1 MPITIINLILEMHI
15 NQEITQLLE
24 SDDYSQKENIDTL
37 FDLLYSEIRKIAS
50 SQLNKLNPDN
60 SISPTV
66 LVNECYLKLNV
77 TKDLNFKNR
86 KHFYCIAAKSMRFYL
101 MDLLK
106 SKSSQKRKG
115 IDTILSL
122 TKLTGEDKMEVELLT
137 LDEALNE
144 LEKIDDNLAR
154 IVELRF
160 YWGFSLDEIASLFE
174 SNKNKVYQQWLMAK
188 SLLLNLIQEQ

>member
-1 MPITIINLILEMHI
+1 MYI
-15 NQEITQLLE
+15 NQDITQLLE
-24 SDDYSQKENIDTL
+24 SEDYSQTENIDAL
-37 FDLLYSEIRKIAS
+37 FSLLYTEIKKIAS

-77 TKDLNFKNR
+77 AKHLNLKNR

-106 SKSSQKRKG
+106 GKSSQKREG
-115 IDTILSL
+115 IDTVLSL
-122 TKLTGEDKMEVELLT
+122 TKLTGEDKMEIELLT
-137 LDEALNE
+137 LDEAINE
-144 LEKIDDNLAR
+144 LEQIDENLAR

-160 YWGFSLDEIASLFE
+160 YWGFSLDEIASIFE
-174 SNKNKVYQQWLMAK
+174 STKNKIYQQWLMAK
-188 SLLLNLIQEQ
+188 SLLLNLIKEQ

>member
-1 MPITIINLILEMHI
+1 MSNPINKD
-15 NQEITQLLE
+15 ITLLLE
-24 SDDYSQKENIDTL
+24 SDDYSQKQNIDTL

-50 SQLNKLNPDN
+50 SQLHKLNPDR
-60 SISPTV
+60 SISPTI

-77 TKDLNFKNR
+77 AKHLNLKNR

-106 SKSSQKRKG
+106 SHNSQKREG
-115 IDTILSL
+115 INTVLSL
-122 TKLTGEDKMEVELLT
+122 TKLTGEDSMEIELVS
-137 LDEALNE
+137 LDEAINE
-144 LEKIDDNLAR
+144 LEQIDENLAR

-160 YWGFSLDEIASLFE
+160 YWGFSLEEIATIFE
-174 SNKNKVYQQWLMAK
+174 SSKNKIYQQWLMAK

>member
-1 MPITIINLILEMHI
+1 MHI

-24 SDDYSQKENIDTL
+24 SEDYSQKENIDTL

-50 SQLNKLNPDN
+50 SQLNKLNPDH

-77 TKDLNFKNR
+77 AKQLNLKNR
-86 KHFYCIAAKSMRFYL
+86 KHFYCIAAKCMRFYL

-106 SKSSQKRKG
+106 SQGSQKREG
-115 IDTILSL
+115 IDTMLSL
-122 TKLTGEDKMEVELLT
+122 TKLTGEDKLEVELLS
-137 LDEALNE
+137 LDEAINA
-144 LEKIDDNLAR
+144 LEQIDEKLSR

-174 SNKNKVYQQWLMAK
+174 TNKNKIYQQWLMAK
-188 SLLLNLIQEQ
+188 SLLLNLIQEK